1 MAKGTTIVVKPRFNA
16 LNSNAIYF
24 HVGDMNAIA
33 RQEYQDN
40 FGFYQR
46 TFGVYSYMKFNKDGK
61 YVLNYPKD
69 LPFKWQAHNSCA
81 WTPLGTMSMGK
92 KEIEPCRVKL
102 NEQFCYDE
110 FFDSTYSWLLDWN
123 SGKVQYDAT
132 GQALVD
138 LMAREIVKNATI
150 GFRMLLVG
158 GQLYQ
163 GVTPDWTAGTPAR
176 VQDAF
181 LRTANV
187 CKGWIKLLIDL
198 AASDEDAYGHLDNG
212 LIDGGDIAADGLTFT
227 GNVLDLYD
235 AMFAGAPRPLQVA
248 IQSGGVGGFDNMFQP
263 IVICSRSILSALYLQ
278 YLAQNEAVAQ
288 NKPRI
293 TVREYSVDTERGSR
307 MIFVYFIDNT
317 AFVPLDEMDL
327 LEQQLNTGSHF
338 FYLTISGA
346 IQLGSSFA
354 ALPVVNE
361 SDVAVMVQ
369 LSTDVED
376 LGTYKFAAHALAA
389 VGINDT
395 DYITGDYFLGVPD

>member
-1 MAKGTTIVVKPRFNA
+1 MSKATTVVIKPRFNA
-16 LNSNAIYF
+16 LNNNALYF
-24 HVGDMNAIA
+24 HVGDMNALA
-33 RQEYQDN
+33 REEYQDN

-46 TFGVYSYMKFNKDGK
+46 TFGVYSYMRMTKDLKF
-61 YVLNYPKD
+61 VLHYPKD

-81 WTPLGTMSMGK
+81 WTPLGTMTMGT

-110 FFDSTYSWLLDWN
+110 WFDSTYKYLLDWS
-123 SGKVQYDAT
+123 SGAVKFDAV
-132 GQALVD
+132 GQNLVD
-138 LMAREIVKNATI
+138 SMARTIVKNATI

-158 GQLYQ
+158 GQLYS

-212 LIDGGDIAADGLTFT
+212 LIDAGDIGPDGLTFT
-227 GNVLDLYD
+227 GNVVDLYD
-235 AMFAGAPRPLQVA
+235 AMYTGAPRPLQIA
-248 IQSGGVGGFDNMFQP
+248 IQTGGVGGFDNLFYP
-263 IVICSRSILSALYLQ
+263 IAIVSRSILAALHLQ
-278 YLAQNEAVAQ
+278 YIAQNEAAAQ
-288 NKPRI
+288 NMPRI
-293 TVREYSVDTERGSR
+293 TVREYSVDTERDVR
-307 MIFVYFIDNT
+307 PIRVYFIDNT
-317 AFVPLDEMDL
+317 AFVPLDEIDL
-327 LEQQLNTGSHF
+327 LEGQLETSSHF
-338 FYLTISGA
+338 FYLTLSGV
-346 IQLGSSFA
+346 IQLGSSFM
-354 ALPVVNE
+354 ALPVANE
-361 SDVAVMVQ
+361 ADVAVMVQ

-395 DYITGDYFLGVPD
+395 DYITGDYFLGSPD